1 LLVKTFM
8 QKGVLIDYP
17 IKPIVLFS
25 KCLGFE
31 HCRYNGEIIND
42 DFVQMLV
49 PLVEPKTVC
58 AEVEIGLGIPR
69 DPIRIVADGD
79 ELKLLQP
86 ATGDDVTRKM
96 LDFCDSFLSSI
107 DDVDGFILKF
117 RSPSCGIKDV
127 RRFPPGEKKASL
139 GKGAGF
145 FGGAVLERF
154 PHLGVET
161 EGRLKNFRIREQFL
175 IRLYT
180 MARFREMKKGGSMK
194 DLVAFHTQNKFL
206 LMAYNQK
213 ELKEMGRIVANPE
226 KRPVAEVISDYG
238 EHLSKA
244 MAKSPRYT
252 SNINVL
258 MHAMGYFSE
267 KISSEEKSYFLDSLQ
282 RYRQGQIPLSVC
294 IHIIKSWVIR
304 FDEPYLSQQDFFDPY
319 PEELMFISDSGKGR
333 NL

>member
-1 LLVKTFM
+1 MLVKTLNQGRFF
-8 QKGVLIDYP
+8 ISYP

-42 DFVQMLV
+42 DFVQKLV
-49 PLVEPKTVC
+49 PLVEAKTIC
-58 AEVEIGLGIPR
+58 AEVEIGLGVPR
-69 DPIRIVADGD
+69 DPIRIVSVGD
-79 ELKLLQP
+79 ELRLVQP

-96 LDFCDSFLSSI
+96 LDFCDSFLSSLA
-107 DDVDGFILKF
+107 DVDGFILKF

-145 FGGAVLERF
+145 FGGAILERF

-161 EGRLKNFRIREQFL
+161 EGRLMNFRIREHWL
-175 IRLYT
+175 TKLYT
-180 MARFREMKKGGSMK
+180 MARFREMKKSGSMK
-194 DLVAFHTQNKFL
+194 DLVDFHTRSKFS

-226 KRPVAEVISDYG
+226 KRPMTEVISDYG
-238 EHLSKA
+238 EHLSGA
-244 MAKSPRYT
+244 LAKSPRYT

-258 MHAMGYFSE
+258 MHAMGYFSD
-267 KISSEEKSYFLDSLQ
+267 KISTDEKSYFLDSLE

-294 IHIIKSWVIR
+294 IHIIRSWIIR
-304 FDEPYLSQQDFFDPY
+304 FDEPYLSQQAFFQPY
-319 PEELMFISDSGKGR
+319 PR
-333 NL
+333 N